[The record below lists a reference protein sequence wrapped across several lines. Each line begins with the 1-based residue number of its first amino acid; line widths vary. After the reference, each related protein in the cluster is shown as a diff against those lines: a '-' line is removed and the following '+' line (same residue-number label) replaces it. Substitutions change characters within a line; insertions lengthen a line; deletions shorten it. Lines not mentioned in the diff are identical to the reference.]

1 MKSKRN
7 FICTAVLF
15 VMFLTLTALVMFVDV
30 DNIGPLNSEVGL
42 STINGNVFERL
53 GENETWYEIT
63 EYIGYAALLVAAA
76 FALITLVQFI
86 RRRSLAKVDK
96 GLIVLMLTYCL
107 MAAAYIFFEF
117 VIINYRPVLEEGAL
131 AASYPSSHTML
142 VCFIMMSGILQLDR
156 LVNNMAIGIIAEV
169 IAAAAVIL
177 TVVGRLL
184 SGVHWFTDILAGLL
198 LAATL
203 VMLYHSITTHIDN
216 TAEN

>member
-1 MKSKRN
+1 MKNKRN

-15 VMFLTLTALVMFVDV
+15 VMFLVLTVLVMTVDV
-30 DNIGPLNSEVGL
+30 GAIGPLGSEVGL
-42 STINGNVFERL
+42 STINGNIFERF
-53 GENETWYEIT
+53 GENEIWYEIT

-76 FALITLVQFI
+76 FALTTLVQFI

-117 VIINYRPVLEEGAL
+117 VVINYRPVLEDGAL

-142 VCFIMMSGILQLDR
+142 VCFIMMSGVLQLDR
-156 LVNNMAIGIIAEV
+156 MVKNMAVGIIAEV

-184 SGVHWFTDILAGLL
+184 SGVHWFTDIAAGLL

-203 VMLYHSITTHIDN
+203 VMLYHSIATHIE
-216 TAEN
+216 TSAEN